1 MCRNALPLKTPVLR
15 GIVFCLSNP
24 FPLSAKGRLKTPFG
38 FSDGLLPFGR
48 FQKRRSREGGSGLY
62 TPKNQ
67 NFAAHK
73 TATSHTIGGTS
84 LARPHRSLM
93 AA

>member
-24 FPLSAKGRLKTPFG
+24 FPLSGKGPQEKPVGVCDRG
-38 FSDGLLPFGR
+38 FAMGGVEELPCPAR
-48 FQKRRSREGGSGLY
+48 GSGLY